1 MSNQGNQMKIFNKSS
16 NQMKVKTKTFQNLW
30 DTVKVVLRG
39 KFDVISYS
47 EDYRALLKT
56 IMIYLIFLDKQGQ
69 ANSIISRRKK
79 NKSQSIN

>member
-39 KFDVISYS
+39 KFDMISYS